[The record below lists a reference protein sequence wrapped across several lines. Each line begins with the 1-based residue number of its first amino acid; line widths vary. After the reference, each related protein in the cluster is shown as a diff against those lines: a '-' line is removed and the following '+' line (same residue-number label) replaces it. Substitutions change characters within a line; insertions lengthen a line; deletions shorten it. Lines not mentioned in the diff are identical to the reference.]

1 MSVDRYRFGV
11 PIHGDAAM
19 PDLLNPQMS
28 MREVSAVS
36 SLGLAHIG
44 DAVYEILVR
53 TMFIMAGE
61 TTGSHL
67 HQDTTKLVNAS
78 AQAEAAD
85 LVLPLLTEEEAS
97 LYRRGRNAD
106 VHNIPK
112 NATHAQYSRATGL
125 ECLFGAL
132 YLLGR
137 RERIIELF
145 QIIAE
150 EQHAT

>member
-1 MSVDRYRFGV
+1 MT
-11 PIHGDAAM
+11 
-19 PDLLNPQMS
+19 DLLGPQMT

-53 TMFIMAGE
+53 TVLISRGE
-61 TTGSHL
+61 TTGTHL
-67 HQDTTKLVNAS
+67 HQDTTKLVNAGS
-78 AQAEAAD
+78 QSEAAN
-85 LVLPLLTEEEAS
+85 LLLPILSEEELS
-97 LYRRGRNAD
+97 FYRRGRNAD
-106 VHNIPK
+106 VRHIPK

-125 ECLFGAL
+125 ECLFGTL

-137 RERIIELF
+137 RERINELF

-150 EQHAT
+150 EQYAT

>member
-1 MSVDRYRFGV
+1 MT
-11 PIHGDAAM
+11 
-19 PDLLNPQMS
+19 DLLGPQMT

-53 TMFIMAGE
+53 TLLISRGE
-61 TTGSHL
+61 TTGTHL
-67 HQDTTKLVNAS
+67 HQDTTKLVNAGS
-78 AQAEAAD
+78 QSEAAN
-85 LVLPLLTEEEAS
+85 LLLPILSEEELS
-97 LYRRGRNAD
+97 FYRRGRNAD
-106 VHNIPK
+106 VRHIPK

-132 YLLGR
+132 YLLGH
-137 RERIIELF
+137 RERINELF

-150 EQHAT
+150 EQYAT

>member
-1 MSVDRYRFGV
+1 MT
-11 PIHGDAAM
+11 
-19 PDLLNPQMS
+19 DLLGPQMT

-53 TMFIMAGE
+53 TLLISRGE
-61 TTGSHL
+61 TTGTHL
-67 HQDTTKLVNAS
+67 HQDTTKLVNAGS
-78 AQAEAAD
+78 QSEAAN
-85 LVLPLLTEEEAS
+85 LLLPILSEEELS
-97 LYRRGRNAD
+97 FYRRGRNAD
-106 VHNIPK
+106 VRHIPK

-137 RERIIELF
+137 RERINELF
-145 QIIAE
+145 QIIAA
-150 EQHAT
+150 EQYAT

>member
-1 MSVDRYRFGV
+1 MT
-11 PIHGDAAM
+11 
-19 PDLLNPQMS
+19 DLLGPQMT

-53 TMFIMAGE
+53 TFLISRGE
-61 TTGSHL
+61 TTGTHL
-67 HQDTTKLVNAS
+67 HQDTTKLVNAGS
-78 AQAEAAD
+78 QSEAAN
-85 LVLPLLTEEEAS
+85 LLLPILSEEELS
-97 LYRRGRNAD
+97 FYRRGRNAD
-106 VHNIPK
+106 VRHIPK

-137 RERIIELF
+137 RERINELF

-150 EQHAT
+150 EQYAT